1 MTGNALVTG
10 AGGFIGR
17 HTARRLAR
25 AGWNVWGLGH
35 GRFDEAERKAWG
47 LRGFAPGD
55 VTPANL
61 AGCDVKA
68 DLIVHC
74 AGGSSVGYS
83 TSHPLEDFNRT
94 VATTAAVLEYAR
106 TQAANARIVYASS
119 AGVYGRAGKLPLRED
134 AALQPVSPY
143 GVHKRL
149 GEDLCRMYGEQ
160 FGVPTVIIRFFS
172 VYGAGL
178 CKQLLWDASSRM
190 QSSSNPTFSGDG
202 NEVRDWLH
210 VEDAVSLIESV
221 QHLATKVCPV
231 MNGGTGIGVSV
242 AQILQELFS
251 CFGRTDEPRFSG
263 FRREG
268 DPEGLVA
275 DNSRA
280 LATGWRPRISWKE
293 GVREYAAWFS
303 KAAA

>member
-1 MTGNALVTG
+1 MSGIALVTG
-10 AGGFIGR
+10 ACGFIGR

-25 AGWNVWGLGH
+25 GGWTVWGIGH
-35 GRFDEAERKAWG
+35 GRFDDAEPEAWG

-55 VTPANL
+55 VTLANL
-61 AGCDVKA
+61 AGCDVKP

-106 TQAANARIVYASS
+106 TQAATARIVYASS
-119 AGVYGRAGKLPLRED
+119 AAVYGRAGTLPLRED

-143 GVHKRL
+143 GVHKHI

-178 CKQLLWDASSRM
+178 RKQLLWEASSRM
-190 QSSSNPTFSGDG
+190 QSGNPTFSGSG
-202 NEVRDWLH
+202 KEVRDWLH
-210 VEDAVSLIESV
+210 VEDAVSLIESA
-221 QHLATKVCPV
+221 QRLASKDCPV
-231 MNGGTGIGVSV
+231 LNGGTGIGVPV
-242 AQILQELFS
+242 AQILKELFS

-263 FRREG
+263 SRREG
-268 DPEGLVA
+268 DPNALVA
-275 DNSRA
+275 DISRA
-280 LATGWRPRISWKE
+280 SGTGWRPGISWKE